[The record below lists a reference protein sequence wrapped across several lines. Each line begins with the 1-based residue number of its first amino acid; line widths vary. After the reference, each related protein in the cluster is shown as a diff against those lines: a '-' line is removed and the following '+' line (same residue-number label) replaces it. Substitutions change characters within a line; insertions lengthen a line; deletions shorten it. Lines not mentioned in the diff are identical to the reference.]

1 MPAAGRSGQADALVV
16 GGGPG
21 GCAAALALLRAGC
34 SVLLLEQSTQPRYRP
49 GEVLP
54 PAARP
59 LLAGLGLLKRFS
71 AQRHLQA
78 GTVRCRWGSPQA
90 ADVDLTFHPHGP
102 GWHLDRAEF
111 DEMLLDAVRA
121 GGGQVIRGVTVR
133 AARRAETGGLRMES
147 TGSGWLPTTSAPV
160 VVDATGRSRV
170 VARALGVPRLGV
182 DTLVGLVAIGRCPPP
197 AGPVRVITLIE
208 ADEVGWWYAGRLPGG
223 RVVAALLTDADLIP
237 RGRVALAAFWRDRL
251 GRTELASGEWAGVAD
266 PPAVR
271 VVAAGTSRL
280 AEPAGPGWVAV
291 GDAAMTFDPLS
302 GEGIC
307 AALRSG
313 ISGARAA
320 EQMLSGTADAQREH
334 VTDAARMFQD
344 YLRLRAHYYT
354 QGRRWDT
361 EFWRR
366 RTGHPRCADA
376 AADELHGGR

>member
-1 MPAAGRSGQADALVV
+1 MPGAGRSGQVDALVV

-21 GCAAALALLRAGC
+21 GCAAALGLLRAGR
-34 SVLLLEQSTQPRYRP
+34 SVLLLERSTRPRYRP

-59 LLAGLGLLKRFS
+59 VLAGLGLLERFA
-71 AQRHLQA
+71 AQRHLPA

-90 ADVDLTFHPHGP
+90 ADVDLTFHPYGP
-102 GWHLDRAEF
+102 GWHLDRAGF

-121 GGGQVIRGVTVR
+121 GGGRVVRGATVR
-133 AARRAETGGLRMES
+133 AVRRTGAGGLRVES
-147 TGSGWLPTTSAPV
+147 SGPGRLAPMSAPV
-160 VVDATGRSRV
+160 VVDATGRSRA
-170 VARALGVPRLGV
+170 VARALGVPRLDV
-182 DTLVGLVAIGRCPPP
+182 DTLVGLIAIGRCPPP
-197 AGPVRVITLIE
+197 TGLVRVITLIE
-208 ADEVGWWYAGRLPGG
+208 ADEAGWWYAGRLPGG
-223 RVVAALLTDADLIP
+223 HVVAALLTDADLIP
-237 RGRVALAAFWRDRL
+237 RGRVPLAAFWRDRL
-251 GRTELASGEWAGVAD
+251 AATELVSGEWAGVAD

-291 GDAAMTFDPLS
+291 GDAAMAFDPLS

-313 ISGARAA
+313 VSGARVA
-320 EQMLSGTADAQREH
+320 ERMLSGTVDAHREH
-334 VTDAARMFQD
+334 VTDAARTFED
-344 YLRLRAHYYT
+344 YLRMRTYYYG

-366 RTGHPRCADA
+366 RTEHRAPAR
-376 AADELHGGR
+376 